1 VSYSCQNSVQVV
13 RLPRFE
19 PGSSAW
25 QDDEGAT
32 RRRRSLNWG
41 WSKAEFTEYMR
52 AKSYNQRYV
61 KCIISYLDRFLVE
74 LSEPMD
80 VVRMFSGLTSGQRHN
95 LNRAVRNFLNFHE
108 LKGANSDYLK
118 SLRKAIPKEVATF
131 DLNVPSEEEIK
142 ASLRKVD
149 DAPLKYRCLWN
160 LLLDSGLRLT
170 EAVRLIN
177 SFNSAIKVSGFYR
190 CTLGYFRG
198 SKLAFAGYFT
208 PHTMKLVKWN
218 REELDDRTASHY
230 YSKFGYVA
238 PKYLRKFAFDTMIS
252 EEFSIPESVADFIEG
267 RTPKKIGAR
276 HYSKLLRQAD
286 EYYNRYAV
294 YICKLRGDLK

>member
-1 VSYSCQNSVQVV
+1 MV
-13 RLPRFE
+13 RSPGFE

-25 QDDEGAT
+25 EDDKGAT

-41 WSKAEFTEYMR
+41 RSKPEFAEYMR

-61 KCIISYLDRFLVE
+61 KCIISYLDRYLVE
-74 LSEPMD
+74 LREPMD
-80 VVRMFSGLTSGQRHN
+80 VVRMFSGLTSGQQHN

-108 LKGANSDYLK
+108 LKGANVDYLN

-142 ASLRKVD
+142 ASLRKLNN
-149 DAPLKYRCLWN
+149 APLKYRCLWN
-160 LLLDSGLRLT
+160 LLLDSSLRLT
-170 EAVRLIN
+170 EVVRLIN
-177 SFNSAIKVSGFYR
+177 SFDSATEVNGFYR

-208 PHTMKLVKWN
+208 PYTLKLIQQN
-218 REELDDRTASHY
+218 QEELDDRTASHY

-252 EEFSIPESVADFIEG
+252 EDLAIPESVADFIEG
-267 RTPKKIGAR
+267 RVPKKVGAR
-276 HYSKLLRQAD
+276 HYTKLLRQAD
-286 EYYNRYAV
+286 GHYGRYFSYLDKLKGAV
-294 YICKLRGDLK
+294 KL